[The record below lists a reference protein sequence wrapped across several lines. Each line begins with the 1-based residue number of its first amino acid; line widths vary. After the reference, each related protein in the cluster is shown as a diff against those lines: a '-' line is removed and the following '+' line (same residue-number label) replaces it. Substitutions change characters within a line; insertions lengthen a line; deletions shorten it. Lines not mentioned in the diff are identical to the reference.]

1 MKSYSLI
8 LIAITVASA
17 LILGGCEQDAGNV
30 AQTTLSSI
38 PKPTPENTAAVVN
51 GQPVS
56 RAAVNVLTDELA
68 ETQGGQNVP
77 EDKIMDQVISR
88 ELLRQE
94 AEKLNLAKA
103 PENAARIEHYQR
115 MLFSQIAAESFIK
128 NAKVSDEDMK
138 KEYNQRISEMK
149 LIEYKARHILVDT
162 EAAAKDVLQ
171 RLQKGEKFEDLAKQF
186 SKDPGSKDKGGDLG
200 WFDAQR
206 MVAPFSKAVTELKN
220 GETTSAPVQT
230 QFGWHIIRREDSRD
244 QPPPPFDEVKE
255 QISNKLQMDKLQ
267 QHIDEMKKTAKIE
280 RMAPPAKPAKKEEA
294 PAPSA
299 AAPATTPGSETK
311 PPETTS
317 EAGKPEPATGKPDK
331 STGQPE
337 PEAGKPESEGKPEP
351 EKAPA
356 N

>member
-56 RAAVNVLTDELA
+56 RAAVKVLTDELA

-244 QPPPPFDEVKE
+244 QPPPPFDEVK
-255 QISNKLQMDKLQ
+255 
-267 QHIDEMKKTAKIE
+267 TAKIE